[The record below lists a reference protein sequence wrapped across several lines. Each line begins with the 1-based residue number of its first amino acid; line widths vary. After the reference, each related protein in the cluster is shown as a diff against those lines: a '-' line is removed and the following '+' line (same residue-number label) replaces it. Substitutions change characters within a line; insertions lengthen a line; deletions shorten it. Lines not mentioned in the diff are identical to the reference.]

1 MCYLGHYSWLERN
14 FGSAGHISHEKDLLV
29 RALGKLWGLLC
40 GRVGL
45 RMRIR
50 RVEGI
55 FIKFADLNS
64 KVNVLLAQ
72 YRGITVGITG
82 AG

>member
-1 MCYLGHYSWLERN
+1 
-14 FGSAGHISHEKDLLV
+14 
-29 RALGKLWGLLC
+29 
-40 GRVGL
+40 
-45 RMRIR
+45 MRIR